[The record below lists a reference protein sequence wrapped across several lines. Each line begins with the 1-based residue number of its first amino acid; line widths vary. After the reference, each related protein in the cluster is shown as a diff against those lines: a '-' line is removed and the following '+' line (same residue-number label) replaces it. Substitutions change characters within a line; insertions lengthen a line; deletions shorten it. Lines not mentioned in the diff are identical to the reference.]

1 MGTRMD
7 SARKL
12 YFLALV
18 IRIHVC
24 LSQSAVQQQVFGQ
37 QVFDT
42 GSVSV
47 GSFSAEVVTD
57 APDLLTCPIMQALPD
72 ATVLDLEIWSPMA
85 TIQVLAPERRVV
97 TATVPTEFP
106 TVVPTEAPAN
116 QVCLNPGQCYTIT
129 AFWTTSILTWP
140 PKIERVLYS
149 PDSKVIAKMTS
160 PGFLGIP
167 FPLDTSQ
174 EVFNCDDKLIARIV
188 WKFEWSQLWSPGYSN
203 ARVLAAPMPGYS
215 NDGGDIAKI
224 VTTSQTSTGAGKIF
238 QIQKSIQIQSPSGVE
253 FVRMTQFFDG
263 VNVSSLLQLAPRVTL
278 QVGTPSADL
287 GALVTEPY
295 FLALV
300 FGNQLASGLFL
311 GPLFT
316 LILLI
321 LILCC
326 CCGACCHCCRGC
338 CKKDSRDTKVS
349 PGASPHETEPFL
361 SEKKQQSSMFA
372 CCSRYSSAKTATGQP
387 PTLASHA
394 ASEFRSFTGSGTA

>member
-1 MGTRMD
+1 
-7 SARKL
+7 
-12 YFLALV
+12 
-18 IRIHVC
+18 
-24 LSQSAVQQQVFGQ
+24 
-37 QVFDT
+37 
-42 GSVSV
+42 
-47 GSFSAEVVTD
+47 
-57 APDLLTCPIMQALPD
+57 
-72 ATVLDLEIWSPMA
+72 
-85 TIQVLAPERRVV
+85 
-97 TATVPTEFP
+97 
-106 TVVPTEAPAN
+106 
-116 QVCLNPGQCYTIT
+116 
-129 AFWTTSILTWP
+129 
-140 PKIERVLYS
+140 
-149 PDSKVIAKMTS
+149 MTS

-174 EVFNCDDKLIARIV
+174 EVFSCDDKLIARIV
-188 WKFEWSQLWSPGYSN
+188 WKFEWSQLWSPGYSD
-203 ARVLAAPMPGYS
+203 ARVLDS
-215 NDGGDIAKI
+215 DGDDIAKI

-238 QIQKSIQIQSPSGVE
+238 EIQKSIQIQSPSGVE
-253 FVRMTQFFDG
+253 FARMTQFLDG
-263 VNVSSLLQLAPRVTL
+263 VSVSSLLQLAPRVTL
-278 QVGTPSADL
+278 QVATPSADL
-287 GALVTEPY
+287 LAPVTEPY

-338 CKKDSRDTKVS
+338 CKRDSRDTKVS
-349 PGASPHETEPFL
+349 AGASPHETEPFL

>member
-1 MGTRMD
+1 VGTRMG

-18 IRIHVC
+18 VRIHQC
-24 LSQSAVQQQVFGQ
+24 LSQSAVQQQIFGE

-42 GSVSV
+42 GRVSI
-47 GSFSAEVVTD
+47 GSFSAEVPTD
-57 APDLLTCPIMQALPD
+57 APDLLVCPQMQALPD
-72 ATVLDLEIWSPMA
+72 ATVLDLEFWSPMA

-97 TATVPTEFP
+97 IETVAPTEFP

-174 EVFNCDDKLIARIV
+174 EVYNCDDEPIARIV

-203 ARVLAAPMPGYS
+203 ARVLD
-215 NDGGDIAKI
+215 NDGDDIAKI

-238 QIQKSIQIQSPSGVE
+238 DIQKSIQIQSPSGVE
-253 FVRMTQFFDG
+253 FARMTQFFDG
-263 VNVSSLLQLAPRVTL
+263 INVASLLQLAPRVTL
-278 QVGTPSADL
+278 QVGTPSFDL
-287 GALVTEPY
+287 LAPVTEPY

-316 LILLI
+316 LIFLI

-326 CCGACCHCCRGC
+326 CCGACCYCCRGC
-338 CKKDSRDTKVS
+338 CKKKARDTKVS
-349 PGASPHETEPFL
+349 PDANPHETEPFL